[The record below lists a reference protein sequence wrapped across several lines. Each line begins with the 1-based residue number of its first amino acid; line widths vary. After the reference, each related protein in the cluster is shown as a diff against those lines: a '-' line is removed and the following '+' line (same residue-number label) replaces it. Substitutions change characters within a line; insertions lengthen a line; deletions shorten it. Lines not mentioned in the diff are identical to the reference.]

1 MKKHMKSVIL
11 GLSLVAVSAE
21 FNVSAQCIGSWETSP
36 DYYIAWQD
44 EFNYSS
50 TSDPGF
56 ISNWTVVNKD
66 DNWGT
71 EYFRPEQVTVQNG
84 ALRLTALKQGITGSD
99 GKWKH
104 YKSGAVRSKAHIDSK
119 INSWEAEGF
128 YYGVLEFNA
137 RIPSGNID
145 VSDLWPALWTFSGG
159 GTEIDLVDGS
169 KNGKSIVS
177 NLIDWKYAP
186 SQWSPYW
193 TIVNFTPSSYTV
205 FNHNV
210 VYASNAYVEWHGV
223 YFQNTSGGNI
233 EAKAHGIVVD
243 QDVWNTG
250 ETFSDGYNRFAVSW
264 EPDKVTFYINGR
276 EIMTAND
283 VPTRKK
289 TSTIIMSL
297 QSGWGGTPSGGTGT
311 MIPTDY
317 MEIDYVRLY
326 RPVGHNHTVSP
337 YPAYKSVNE
346 YMFTNISENY
356 SFPKVHAEP
365 NSIVADK
372 NNPNIVYYRGT
383 DNKLYVSEKAGS
395 GTWSVSELAP
405 GYSWPSWT
413 QVKGDLIFSEGKI
426 IYKGMTNR
434 LQLFWKSGGNWTH
447 GTIDDNWSSWDH
459 YVSDQPG
466 SICATSQ
473 GKILFRGWD
482 NKMHM
487 FSWESGSND
496 WVGTRL
502 PHNYASGEYINGDVI
517 SGGSSQVYY
526 RGVDG
531 KVQNFWMSGSTYYHG
546 NIGAHG
552 VKNNPSSM
560 ALTSSDQIYF
570 IGTDNR
576 LHKYYWNSGWQHE
589 LLESTSGSSLYSV
602 SNWNFGYLKSAYA
615 YSSIK
620 VDISDPTKNTVVY
633 FGEDGR
639 LQQMKKVGVSW
650 THKWIDDYS
659 NTDFHASY
667 PNQTYGVGYAS
678 VAVTSDGK
686 IVYDQYG
693 KNLSCFEYGNCEYLN
708 PTSNIG
714 ILKSAVNSDISI
726 QEVKEEVTLSL
737 FPNPAR
743 ELVHISAEGKKISQI
758 KIIDLT
764 GKVIKEIAIDQSE
777 NADVRVNTFA
787 PGMYTVIV
795 HLSDGSISTDK
806 LIIK

>member
-1 MKKHMKSVIL
+1 MKSVLL
-11 GLSLVAVSAE
+11 GLTLLTGPAG
-21 FNVSAQCIGSWETSP
+21 FNVSAQCIGSWDASP

-56 ISNWTVVNKD
+56 ISNWDIVNKD

-71 EYFRPEQVTVQNG
+71 EYFRPEQVSIYNG
-84 ALRLTALKQGITGSD
+84 ALRLTALKQGMMGSD

-104 YKSGAVRSKAHIDSK
+104 YKSGAVRSKASIDPK
-119 INSWEAEGF
+119 INPWEAEGF

-169 KNGKSIVS
+169 KNGESIVT

-210 VYASNAYVEWHGV
+210 TYASNAYVEWHGV
-223 YFQNTSGGNI
+223 YYQNTSGGNI

-243 QDVWNTG
+243 QEVWNTG
-250 ETFSDGYNRFAVSW
+250 ETFSDGFNRFAVSW

-276 EIMTAND
+276 EIMTADD

-297 QSGWGGTPSGGTGT
+297 QSGWGLTPSGSAGT
-311 MIPTDY
+311 MIPSDY
-317 MEIDYVRLY
+317 MDIDYVRLY
-326 RPVGHNHTVSP
+326 RPVNHDHTLSP

-346 YMFTNISENY
+346 YMYTNISEDY
-356 SFPKVHAEP
+356 AALPKVHSEP
-365 NSIVADK
+365 NSIVADE
-372 NNPNIVYYRGT
+372 NNSNIVYYRGT
-383 DNKLYVSEKAGS
+383 DNKIYIAEKAGN

-413 QVKGDLIFSEGKI
+413 KVKGDLVFSEWKI
-426 IYKGMTNR
+426 FYKGETNR
-434 LQLFWKSGGNWTH
+434 LQCFWKSGGNWLH
-447 GTIDDNWSSWDH
+447 ATIDDDWSSWDH
-459 YVSDQPG
+459 YVSSEPG
-466 SICATSQ
+466 SICATEQ
-473 GKILFRGWD
+473 GKIFCRGWD

-487 FSWESGSND
+487 FQWEPSISD
-496 WVGTRL
+496 WIGTRL
-502 PHNYASGEYINGDVI
+502 PYTYSSGDYINGDVI
-517 SGGSSQVYY
+517 SGGSEQVYY
-526 RGVDG
+526 RGANG
-531 KVQNFWMSGSTYYHG
+531 QIQNFWPSGSNYYHG
-546 NIGAHG
+546 SIGTAG

-560 ALTSSDQIYF
+560 TLTSNDQIYF
-570 IGTDNR
+570 IGSDNR

-589 LLESTSGSSLYSV
+589 LIESTSGSSLYTV

-620 VDISDPTKNTVVY
+620 ADISDPTKNTVVY

-639 LQQMKKVGVSW
+639 LQQMKKVGGSW

-667 PNQTYGVGYAS
+667 PNQTYGMGYAS
-678 VAVTSDGK
+678 VDITSDGK
-686 IVYDQYG
+686 IIYDQYG
-693 KNLSCFEYGNCEYLN
+693 QNLSSFEYGNCENLN
-708 PTSNIG
+708 PTSHTG
-714 ILKSAVNSDISI
+714 ILKSAVNSELESH
-726 QEVKEEVTLSL
+726 EVRKEMAISL
-737 FPNPAR
+737 FPNPATQ
-743 ELVHISAEGKKISQI
+743 LVSVAVEGEKMDQI
-758 KIIDLT
+758 QIIDLT
-764 GKVIKEIAIDQSE
+764 GKVVKGIKVDQVEEVEINVDFLTS
-777 NADVRVNTFA
+777 
-787 PGMYTVIV
+787 GMYTVIV
-795 HLSDGSISTDK
+795 HLSDGSVSNSK
-806 LIIK
+806 LTIQ